1 MFYFFETSQQ
11 LREGELKPTLRALP
25 CQFMEDGGEVDTSL
39 NVHSPKKAG
48 QYPGGNR
55 LDYPDGTVFC
65 SDHLELIVTQYGK
78 QFYSVFPSGDESKT
92 PNFHPVS
99 LDPNFQYV
107 DNAHRSEEMN
117 LAYATYRATGS
128 NTTQAAKKP
137 AKRKKTAATKSA
149 GESYGPADRAGKAK
163 ALSDAATQ
171 ETYAGQIDIETQH
184 FIRWM
189 NRILAD
195 QKVRPQIQATV
206 SSLRTIIEEL
216 YGAGENIETLTCRQR
231 LNNYMSEA
239 HIPWSDLVLL
249 GDGPHKAYLSYIY
262 NEHKN
267 GLKCSAT
274 ARNHE
279 GQECKDALE
288 ILNDAVAD
296 LNGSRPIF
304 IEMNPTIEENFKKAL
319 DAGWTLDSILDPER
333 MKNYSELETYVSA
346 LSDGTIEPPKK
357 NIPGSTLIDK
367 ICADPKNRKPDD
379 KDGFHVDDEQWTL
392 LIRNLKVHQNTLI
405 TGPSGTGKT
414 EIVRMLCERT
424 GTPLTIVQMG
434 SITDPTE
441 QLVGKMDLDPATGG
455 TRYDWADFALAI
467 QRPGVILLDEINRI
481 PKNGENIL
489 FSCLDKTRE
498 LNASGAKSTEKRIIK
513 VNPECVFF
521 ATANIGSEY
530 TGTKEIDLA
539 TRTRFMPVEME
550 YLDVKTE
557 KAILKSKTGISDE
570 DANNIAFV
578 ANEIR
583 RLASK
588 DEIQNSVS
596 TRETVMCAE
605 LVRDGYD
612 VENAM
617 YLCFLPI
624 FDRGAGKNDRESER
638 WRVRST
644 IFERFKTEKLQDE
657 VA

>member
-11 LREGELKPTLRALP
+11 LRDGMMKPTLRALP
-25 CQFMEDGGEVDTSL
+25 GQIMENGSPVDTTL
-39 NVHSPKKAG
+39 NVQSPKKAG

-55 LDYPDGTVFC
+55 EDYPDGTAFC
-65 SDHLELIVTQYGK
+65 SDHLELIGTMNGRK
-78 QFYSVFPSGDESKT
+78 FYSVFPSGDETKT

-99 LDPNFQYV
+99 LDPGFKYV
-107 DNAHRSEEMN
+107 DMNHCNDEMN
-117 LAYATYRATGS
+117 LAYATYCVTRS
-128 NTTQAAKKP
+128 NAVPETKKTS
-137 AKRKKTAATKSA
+137 RKKKMTTSKQST
-149 GESYGPADRAGKAK
+149 ESYGPCDRSGKAN
-163 ALSDAATQ
+163 ALTGIL
-171 ETYAGQIDIETQH
+171 EEIYAGQMDIETQH

-195 QKVRPQIQATV
+195 QRVRPQIQATV
-206 SSLRTIIEEL
+206 SSLKPIMDEL
-216 YGAGENIETLTCRQR
+216 YGAGENIDTLTCRQR
-231 LNNYMSEA
+231 LINYMNESR
-239 HIPWSDLVLL
+239 IPWSDLVLL
-249 GDGPHKAYLSYIY
+249 GEGPHKAYLTHIY

-267 GLKCSAT
+267 GLKCTAT
-274 ARNHE
+274 ARVHE
-279 GQECKDALE
+279 GAECKDALE

-304 IEMNPTIEENFKKAL
+304 IEMNPSIEANFKKAL
-319 DAGWTLDSILDPER
+319 DAGWTLEKILEPDR
-333 MKNYSELETYVSA
+333 MKNYMDLETYVTA
-346 LSDGTIEPPKK
+346 LSDGTLEPPKK

-367 ICADPKNRKPDD
+367 ISADPKNRKPDD
-379 KDGFHVDDEQWTL
+379 KEGFHVDDDQWML

-521 ATANIGSEY
+521 ATANIGTEY

-539 TRTRFMPVEME
+539 TRTRFMPVEMD

-583 RLASK
+583 RLSAK
-588 DEIQNSVS
+588 EEIQNSVS

-638 WRVRST
+638 WRVRTT
-644 IFERFKTEKLQDE
+644 ITSRFDTNLKGQT
-657 VA
+657 A